1 MVNNMLNKEVSLSQA
16 QTIRQQARAA
26 GKKVVFTNGV
36 FDILHRGHVEYLE
49 KAKALGNLLI
59 IGLNSDSSVRRIKGP
74 QRPLCG
80 QEDRA
85 IVLSALACVDH
96 IVLFDEDTP
105 QKLIEVLVPDILV
118 KGADYSVEQIVGA
131 EVVLKNGGKV
141 LPIELTPGKSTT
153 ELIKKV
159 VETYSNSK

>member
-1 MVNNMLNKEVSLSQA
+1 MVENMLNKIKSISEA

-36 FDILHRGHVEYLE
+36 FDILHRGHVEYLQ
-49 KAKALGNLLI
+49 KARELGDLLI

-74 QRPLCG
+74 KRPLCG

-105 QKLIEVLVPDILV
+105 QKLIEALVPDILV

-131 EVVLKNGGKV
+131 DIVLKNGGEV
-141 LPIELTPGKSTT
+141 LPIELTPGRSTSG
-153 ELIKKV
+153 LIKKILDI
-159 VETYSNSK
+159 NSK